1 VSPKTKGK
9 EAMHNPQPAIPATAV
24 NKFQRRP
31 KFPMLQDRNQTT
43 KRNVTFTAAAM
54 FHRYLP
60 ALLLTSCSLILPCA
74 VSAQVTPTL
83 THDAYIDSA
92 QTSSNFGSQATLKA
106 GILYNNNGSIA
117 GYQRTLVKFD
127 LSSVAGVPSHYILA
141 ATLKLYVT
149 KLQPY
154 QSNASVSLQSGALYA
169 QNPNQPFPSFWD
181 ESSVNW
187 QNQPPWFDY
196 FFGPFLVAAANQ
208 TVAVD
213 VTQYVR
219 NVAAGRQ
226 NNGLLIFEYGA
237 GTVVFASKESGGNA
251 PRLEIYLNR
260 ISSVTGTGGLA
271 GGGTNGD
278 LALSIAD

>member
-1 VSPKTKGK
+1 
-9 EAMHNPQPAIPATAV
+9 MHNPQPAIPATAV

-92 QTSSNFGSQATLKA
+92 QTSSNFGSQSTLKA

-127 LSSVAGVPSHYILA
+127 LSSVAGVPSQYILA

-169 QNPNQPFPSFWD
+169 QNPNQPFL
-181 ESSVNW
+181 
-187 QNQPPWFDY
+187 
-196 FFGPFLVAAANQ
+196 FL
-208 TVAVD
+208 
-213 VTQYVR
+213 
-219 NVAAGRQ
+219 G
-226 NNGLLIFEYGA
+226 
-237 GTVVFASKESGGNA
+237 
-251 PRLEIYLNR
+251 
-260 ISSVTGTGGLA
+260 
-271 GGGTNGD
+271 
-278 LALSIAD
+278 